1 MVKFVLGIIVL
12 LIATAVF
19 LATRGSGSRAAKALG
34 RLVAA
39 TLGLVS
45 LLLLAFSMLKIV
57 PANTVGIPVTFGKP
71 GEPTGSGLHFFA
83 PWTSIEKFSTR
94 VQASQRLNSSAEG
107 DILARDCVEVK
118 AFDGSQECV
127 EVTVRYTLDPS
138 QAKDLYRR
146 YGDFD
151 RVNEVLIRRVTNDT
165 MSVVFGR
172 YTPEQAVSGSTL
184 EEVRSDAREAMSKA
198 LDPFGITLDSISIGS
213 VTFENPN
220 VQARIDEKI
229 AARQQAETAKI
240 DQERRLIEAETAK
253 KVAEEAAAQLLIAAR
268 AEAEANEIRSEALTP
283 QVLQSQYY
291 DALANADTLIVTG
304 TDTPVIL
311 DAASMTTT
319 SGAPTDD
326 Q

>member
-1 MVKFVLGIIVL
+1 M
-12 LIATAVF
+12 
-19 LATRGSGSRAAKALG
+19 
-34 RLVAA
+34 
-39 TLGLVS
+39 
-45 LLLLAFSMLKIV
+45 
-57 PANTVGIPVTFGKP
+57 
-71 GEPTGSGLHFFA
+71 
-83 PWTSIEKFSTR
+83 
-94 VQASQRLNSSAEG
+94 
-107 DILARDCVEVK
+107 
-118 AFDGSQECV
+118 
-127 EVTVRYTLDPS
+127 
-138 QAKDLYRR
+138 
-146 YGDFD
+146 
-151 RVNEVLIRRVTNDT
+151 
-165 MSVVFGR
+165 
-172 YTPEQAVSGSTL
+172 SGSTL